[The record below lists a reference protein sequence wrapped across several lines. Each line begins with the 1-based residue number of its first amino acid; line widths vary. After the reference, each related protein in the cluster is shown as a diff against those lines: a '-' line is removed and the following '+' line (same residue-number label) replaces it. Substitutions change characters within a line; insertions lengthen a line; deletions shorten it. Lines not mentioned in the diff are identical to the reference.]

1 MLRAVGSP
9 IGRDGKVPEG
19 YEHWV
24 ERWQQRE
31 LASGEASRT
40 DVPQLFGSPD
50 TVAKQVQA
58 LRDQGVEH
66 IFGRFTIPGVPFER
80 VQRSLELFATEVAPR
95 FRDDEHTPAPVEA
108 ATASGG

>member
-1 MLRAVGSP
+1 M
-9 IGRDGKVPEG
+9 
-19 YEHWV
+19 
-24 ERWQQRE
+24 ERWQQRQ

-80 VQRSLELFATEVAPR
+80 VQRSLELFGDGGRAR